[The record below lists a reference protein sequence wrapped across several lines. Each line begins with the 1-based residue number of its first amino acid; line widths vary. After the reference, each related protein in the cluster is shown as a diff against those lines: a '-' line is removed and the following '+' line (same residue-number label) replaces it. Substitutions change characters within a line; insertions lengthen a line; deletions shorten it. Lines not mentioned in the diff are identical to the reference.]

1 MQSRRYDI
9 ETLLDEVITLPSMPE
24 TLEQITALINDPD
37 SALGDVAKVISR
49 DPAIALKT
57 LRLVNSAY
65 YGLGK
70 EISSIEQAVVL
81 LGSKVIRNMVLTAAV
96 FETIQGSTEKLL
108 RHSLA
113 CGLAMRILV
122 EEGPLSNLVVAEDEA
137 FIFGLLHDI
146 GKVFIDEYLNQE
158 AAAITELIQ
167 RDGYACFQA
176 EMQQI
181 GADHAMIGGCL
192 AEKWCLSP
200 ALINA
205 IMGHH
210 ELDLCDEEYQIFAA
224 SLCIA
229 DYMAATCGYTSH
241 ERGVY
246 LLPDLVWRLADLD
259 GSRMATITTRFLE
272 SLPTIDELIKMS

>member
-9 ETLLDEVITLPSMPE
+9 ETLLDEVITLPSMPV
-24 TLEQITALINDPD
+24 TLDQITWLINDPG

-81 LGSKVIRNMVLTAAV
+81 LGSKVIRNMVLTATV
-96 FETIQGSTEKLL
+96 FETIRGSTEKLL

-113 CGLAMRILV
+113 CGLAMRLLV
-122 EEGPLSNLVVAEDEA
+122 EEGPLAKLVVAEDEA

-146 GKVFIDEYLNQE
+146 GKVFIEEYIFQE
-158 AAAITELIQ
+158 TAAISKLIQ
-167 RDGYACFQA
+167 HDGYACFQA

-210 ELDLCDEEYQIFAA
+210 ELDLCDEEFQIFAA
-224 SLCIA
+224 TLRIA
-229 DYMAATCGYTSH
+229 DYMAASCGYPSH
-241 ERGVY
+241 DHGVY
-246 LLPDLVWRLADLD
+246 LLPDPIWHLANLD
-259 GSRMATITTRFLE
+259 GSKMATITTRFLE
-272 SLPTIDELIKMS
+272 SLPSLEELIQMS